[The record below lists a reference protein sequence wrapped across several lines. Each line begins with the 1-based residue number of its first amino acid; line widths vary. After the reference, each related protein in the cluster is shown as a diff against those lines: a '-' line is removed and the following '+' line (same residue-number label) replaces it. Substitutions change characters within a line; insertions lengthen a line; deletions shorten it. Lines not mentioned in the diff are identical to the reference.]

1 MLNKIIV
8 MGRITKDPEL
18 RRTQSGT
25 PVTSIT
31 LAVDRDYQQGG
42 EKQTDFIDVV
52 AWRSTAEFIGKYLS
66 KGRAVVVEGSL
77 QSRKWTDKEGNKRI
91 SWEVQAD
98 RLYFADSRR
107 EDSSNTVDESKAT
120 PGPAMHEIDVDG
132 DLPF

>member
-52 AWRSTAEFIGKYLS
+52 AWRSTAEFIDKYLS

-91 SWEVQAD
+91 SWEVQALTAGARTAPTPWTRARRRRD
-98 RLYFADSRR
+98 RRCTRSTLM
-107 EDSSNTVDESKAT
+107 AT
-120 PGPAMHEIDVDG
+120 CRFEEE
-132 DLPF
+132 